1 MAARDAKALAHVDE
15 TSNGAAPIGAP
26 FTLDHHLFY
35 LFTQILGRRSRQ
47 LGELLRPFGIT
58 VPKWRVLAVLGER
71 PGCTMNQLADYATID
86 RTTLTRTLDQ
96 MVADGLIERISG
108 AQDRRNVHL
117 RLTAAGSRKLKRVL
131 PIVLPHNGRAVDG
144 FAPAELDRFY
154 DDLHRV
160 LRNLDPEYD
169 ERIAGW
175 HANDT
180 TTDAAKRRHRGGE

>member
-1 MAARDAKALAHVDE
+1 MAARNVKPLTRVEA
-15 TSNGAAPIGAP
+15 TAPAMVP

-58 VPKWRVLAVLGER
+58 VSKWRVLAVLGER

-96 MVADGLIERISG
+96 LVKDGLIVRIGG

-131 PIVLPHNGRAVDG
+131 PVVLPHNRRAVEG
-144 FAPAELDRFY
+144 FAPADLDNFY
-154 DDLHRV
+154 RDLHRV

-169 ERIAGW
+169 ERNAGW
-175 HANDT
+175 HANETDI
-180 TTDAAKRRHRGGE
+180 DAAVRHQRGGE